1 MPERKT
7 AMSATNDKDIPSDAA
22 IIVFGTARGA
32 KLPQA
37 GWFRAKDKDAATAF
51 SLKSGLSI
59 LNVDSEAIRKII
71 PDLREAQLRPGSDPV
86 IPVID
91 TVLLQRLEAVQREA
105 VKQAAGLNVPVLG
118 GSSAAKRPPP
128 ARSLWNALKVGDLV
142 LAADL
147 DRKGT
152 PEGWFE
158 AVITAVDGDTFL
170 ARFRDYPEEGTVKRL
185 QHHIALLYPQG

>member
-1 MPERKT
+1 
-7 AMSATNDKDIPSDAA
+7 MSATNNKETPSDAA
-22 IIVFGTARGA
+22 VIVFGTARGA

-37 GWFRAKDKDAATAF
+37 GWFRDKDKDAATAF
-51 SLKSGLSI
+51 ALKSSLSV
-59 LNVDSEAIRKII
+59 LNVDSEAARKIV
-71 PDLREAQLRPGSDPV
+71 PDLREAQLKPGSDPL
-86 IPVID
+86 IPIID
-91 TVLLQRLEAVQREA
+91 AALLQRLGAVQREA

-118 GSSAAKRPPP
+118 GSSSARRLPP
-128 ARSLWNALKVGDLV
+128 ARSLWDALKVGDLV

-147 DRKGT
+147 DRKGV

-170 ARFRDYPEEGTVKRL
+170 VRFRDYPQEGTAKRL